1 MPRNPKSGYKM
12 GHAGVDRHYRP
23 EVDGLRAIAVLAVLF
38 YHVGG
43 WLSGGYIGVDVF
55 FVVSGYLITTLILRE
70 QEGRTFTLASFY
82 GRRIR
87 RIVPASVCLV
97 IGTLA
102 IGPLV
107 LFPESL
113 EDLAESAV
121 AQQLCISNFY
131 FWSKGGYFDDPAEFK
146 PLLHT
151 WSLGVEEQFYFLFP
165 PLLVITRRW
174 RIGARLLLLVGLALA
189 SLLASDF
196 QSQVQRSAAYYL
208 LPSRAWELLTGA
220 LLAFMPA
227 IELNSRLR
235 AVIAAGGLLSIL
247 AASCLYDSGTAFPGL
262 AAILPCAG
270 TAALIYAGPETAAS
284 RVLASKPLVGIGLAS
299 YSLYLWHWP
308 LLVFARCLVG
318 KNLSVSACIATM
330 VITVPAAFLSW
341 RFVELPFRRKGF
353 LTIRKQAVFAMTALV
368 TVLAL
373 VVVSTNIATAKI
385 WQQKRAQ
392 FHRMLR
398 AGKPMEP
405 VAIIGDGDTTKPVR
419 FLLWGDSHA
428 CAISE
433 LCETLACE
441 RGIRGACA
449 ARVGFVPLVGVTNER
464 GAETEQLDWNKSAVD
479 FALKERVT
487 DVIICARWELRV
499 AGAIRD
505 SEGNPKDEGENARR
519 VFADGLKRTV
529 ATFSRAGITVW
540 FMRQVPIQLDEPP
553 GRMANIH
560 LVRGAVGVSR
570 EEYDEQ
576 QSHVERLLLAA
587 GTGMMLI
594 GPDKSWF
601 DARGR
606 SRVTD
611 GRESFYLDGNHLS
624 TRGADELIRPL
635 LESVFDEIKPR

>member
-1 MPRNPKSGYKM
+1 M
-12 GHAGVDRHYRP
+12 GLAGVAPHYRP
-23 EVDGLRAIAVLAVLF
+23 DVDGLRAIAVLAVLF

-43 WLSGGYIGVDVF
+43 WLPGGYIGVDVF
-55 FVVSGYLITTLILRE
+55 FVISGYLITTLIVRE
-70 QEGRTFTLASFY
+70 QEARTFTLASFY

-87 RIVPASVCLV
+87 RIVPASMCLV
-97 IGTLA
+97 IATLA

-131 FWSKGGYFDDPAEFK
+131 FWSKGGYFDGPREFK

-151 WSLGVEEQFYFLFP
+151 WSLAVEEQFYLLFP
-165 PLLVITRRW
+165 LLLVITRRW
-174 RIGARLLLLVGLALA
+174 RLGARLLLLVGLTLA
-189 SLLASDF
+189 SLLASDL
-196 QSQVQRSAAYYL
+196 QSQVQQSAAYYL
-208 LPSRAWELLTGA
+208 LPSRAWEMLTGA
-220 LLAFMPA
+220 LLAFTPA
-227 IELNSRLR
+227 IQVNSRQR
-235 AVIAAGGLLSIL
+235 AVVAACGLLSIL
-247 AASCLYDSGTAFPGL
+247 VASCLYDSGTAFPGL

-270 TAALIYAGPETAAS
+270 AAAFIYAGPESAAN

-318 KNLSVSACIATM
+318 KNLSVIACIATM
-330 VITVPAAFLSW
+330 LITVPAAFLSW

-353 LTIRKQAVFAMTALV
+353 LTVRKHAVFAMTAMV
-368 TVLAL
+368 SFLAL

-385 WQQKRAQ
+385 GQQKRAE
-392 FHRMLR
+392 FHRMLQT
-398 AGKPMEP
+398 GKPTEP
-405 VAIIGDGDTTKPVR
+405 VVIIGDGDSKKPVR

-449 ARVGFVPLVGVTNER
+449 ARLGFVPLVGVTNER
-464 GAETEQLDWNKSAVD
+464 GGEAEQLDWNKSVVD
-479 FALKERVT
+479 FALKDRVT

-505 SEGNPKDEGENARR
+505 SAGEPEDVVENARR

-529 ATFSRAGITVW
+529 ATFSRAGIKVW
-540 FMRQVPIQLDEPP
+540 FLRQVPIQLDEPP
-553 GRMANIH
+553 GRMANIY
-560 LVRGAVGVSR
+560 LVHGAAGVSR
-570 EEYDEQ
+570 EEYSEQ

-587 GTGMMLI
+587 GTGMVLI
-594 GPDKSWF
+594 GPGKNWF
-601 DARGR
+601 DDRGR

-611 GRESFYLDGNHLS
+611 GRDSFYLDDDHLS

-635 LESVFDEIKPR
+635 LEPVFDEIKSR